1 MAGAPSHKQGERP
14 TIRFCRAKSTSA
26 ATHQLLAACVSFFTL
41 KPLPPLRYP
50 LCWVLTSPQTKTRS
64 EGDELTLVEELKN
77 CSGVKYVVEQRQYHD
92 PLSAFVM
99 QGDDSLHMHNT
110 VGLLFELDQSR
121 RNSSVCKDHES
132 LAGAAA
138 AGRNSAEIPVFDIGQ
153 SVGTGRRLL
162 STGYQVT
169 HELNAEFLWDK
180 SHTGSG
186 VKVAVFDTGLGAN
199 HPHFRNV
206 KVRLPPPIALRLGL
220 WCFPTE
226 TAAPVSDTTHRRGPI
241 GQTRVHLKT
250 TWAMERSWQA

>member
-1 MAGAPSHKQGERP
+1 M
-14 TIRFCRAKSTSA
+14 
-26 ATHQLLAACVSFFTL
+26 
-41 KPLPPLRYP
+41 
-50 LCWVLTSPQTKTRS
+50 KTRR

-110 VGLLFELDQSR
+110 VGLLFDVDQSR

-186 VKVAVFDTGLGAN
+186 VKVAVFDTGLGAH

-206 KVRLPPPIALRLGL
+206 KVRLPPPHCLASGL
-220 WCFPTE
+220 WCFSTE
-226 TAAPVSDTTHRRGPI
+226 SAALFLTHRTGEDRLDGRGH
-241 GQTRVHLKT
+241 T
-250 TWAMERSWQA
+250 